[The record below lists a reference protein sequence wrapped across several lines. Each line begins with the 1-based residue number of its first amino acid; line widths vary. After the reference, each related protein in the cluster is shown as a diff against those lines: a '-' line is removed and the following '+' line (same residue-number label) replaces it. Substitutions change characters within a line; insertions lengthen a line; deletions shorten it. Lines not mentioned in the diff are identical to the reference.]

1 MITAQESAEESQPTT
16 MAVYKAIARRKEKD
30 YRRRLVASGRACR
43 PYGSLGDDPVA
54 VMVLTPRF
62 ERAEREF
69 LPARIRRRLHRYRLG
84 QDQTD
89 APASAQTAAASG
101 LTADPFPIRSAS
113 VRLLS

>member
-1 MITAQESAEESQPTT
+1 MITVQEGAAESQPTT

-69 LPARIRRRLHRYRLG
+69 LPARIRRRLHRYRLD
-84 QDQTD
+84 QDLTD
-89 APASAQTAAASG
+89 APANARPTSG
-101 LTADPFPIRSAS
+101 S
-113 VRLLS
+113 V